1 MNKDKLY
8 PMRAGHYRSGLED
21 LVKYI
26 NKFSNTKEMVM
37 IEIGSYA
44 GESTEIFA
52 KNFKKVISVDPYIND
67 YDKNDPACE
76 YMDLTE
82 VYKTFNS
89 VITNYDNILHIRKT
103 SDDAIEDVK
112 NIEVDLIYIDGSHY
126 VDDVLNDALQGFK
139 HLKVGGIMIFDDYFW
154 NYYQNINLNPANAI
168 NSFIKLKKDFLR
180 VHMVYSQVVISRISI
195 ENRSVS

>member
-26 NKFSNTKEMVM
+26 NRFSNTKEMVM
-37 IEIGSYA
+37 IEIGSYV

-52 KNFKKVISVDPYIND
+52 KNFKKVISIDPYIND

-82 VYKTFNS
+82 VYKIFKS
-89 VITNYDNILHIRKT
+89 VISNYDNILHIRKT
-103 SDDAIEDVK
+103 SDDAIEDIK
-112 NIEVDLIYIDGSHY
+112 NIEVDLIYIDGLHTYKQVSKDIENYKKLVKKSGFITGHDY
-126 VDDVLNDALQGFK
+126 HPVWQGVVDAIHEAIGEPE
-139 HLKVGGIMIFDDYFW
+139 MIFQDTSW
-154 NYYQNINLNPANAI
+154 V
-168 NSFIKLKKDFLR
+168 KK
-180 VHMVYSQVVISRISI
+180 II
-195 ENRSVS
+195 